1 MQECAD
7 VHIRNRLIDKFIRL
21 GKNRGRMRQQLS
33 EFKADF
39 FKALAH
45 PLRISILDALRDG
58 ELTVNEISQRFE
70 VEQANASQQLA
81 ILRNRNIVVTRKEGA
96 NVYYSVSD
104 KSIFKLLDAA
114 KEIFN
119 HHLVGVRSMLEEI
132 HAVAP
137 TKAARRSASQRVR

>member
-1 MQECAD
+1 
-7 VHIRNRLIDKFIRL
+7 
-21 GKNRGRMRQQLS
+21 MRQQIS

-58 ELTVNEISQRFE
+58 ELTVNEISQRFD

-81 ILRNRNIVVTRKEGA
+81 VLRNRNIVVTRKEGA

>member
-1 MQECAD
+1 
-7 VHIRNRLIDKFIRL
+7 
-21 GKNRGRMRQQLS
+21 MRQQLN

-58 ELTVNEISQRFE
+58 ELTVNEISQRFD

-81 ILRNRNIVVTRKEGA
+81 VLRNRNIVVTRKEGA

>member
-1 MQECAD
+1 
-7 VHIRNRLIDKFIRL
+7 
-21 GKNRGRMRQQLS
+21 MRQQLS

-81 ILRNRNIVVTRKEGA
+81 VLRNRNIVVTRKEGA

>member
-1 MQECAD
+1 
-7 VHIRNRLIDKFIRL
+7 
-21 GKNRGRMRQQLS
+21 MRQQLS

-58 ELTVNEISQRFE
+58 ELTVNEISQRFD

-81 ILRNRNIVVTRKEGA
+81 VLRNRNIVVTRKEGA

>member
-1 MQECAD
+1 
-7 VHIRNRLIDKFIRL
+7 
-21 GKNRGRMRQQLS
+21 MRQQLS

-58 ELTVNEISQRFE
+58 ELTVNEISQRFD

-81 ILRNRNIVVTRKEGA
+81 VLRNRNILVTRKEGA

-132 HAVAP
+132 HAIAP

>member
-1 MQECAD
+1 
-7 VHIRNRLIDKFIRL
+7 
-21 GKNRGRMRQQLS
+21 MRQQLS

-58 ELTVNEISQRFE
+58 ELTVNEISQRFD

-81 ILRNRNIVVTRKEGA
+81 VLRNRNIVVTRKEGA

-104 KSIFKLLDAA
+104 KSVFKLLDAA